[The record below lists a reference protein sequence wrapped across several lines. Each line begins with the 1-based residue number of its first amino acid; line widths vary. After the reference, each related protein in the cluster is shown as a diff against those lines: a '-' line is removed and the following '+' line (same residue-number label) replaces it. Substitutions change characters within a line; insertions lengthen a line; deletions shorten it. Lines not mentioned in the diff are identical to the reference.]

1 MFLSWKVEGLPFN
14 QTIAY
19 TVRHWRKVI
28 SDLRDTVVYVG
39 KWGDLTRGGFK
50 PLWTDIRYKDQ
61 TQLIN
66 LAIVRIKEEQDF
78 IDNTIMKFVEVLNDS
93 GVLNQDLYLQIKYGT
108 SNRYEILLIQ
118 NGISLSLTKLLLDKY
133 RKFIK
138 FNIEDDT
145 IDLDIE
151 LIDEMAKNEENQI
164 LIFEA
169 ENNIIRQ

>member
-1 MFLSWKVEGLPFN
+1 MPKFRDFRFPGL
-14 QTIAY
+14 I
-19 TVRHWRKVI
+19 
-28 SDLRDTVVYVG
+28 VVYL
-39 KWGDLTRGGFK
+39 KKKSRDFSRFLMNQLCAKNTSTASRICIKKSLFWGDSWVWFHFLLLFLGFK

-118 NGISLSLTKLLLDKY
+118 NGISLSLAKLLLDKY

-138 FNIEDDT
+138 FNS
-145 IDLDIE
+145 
-151 LIDEMAKNEENQI
+151 KVNG
-164 LIFEA
+164 
-169 ENNIIRQ
+169 

>member
-1 MFLSWKVEGLPFN
+1 M
-14 QTIAY
+14 
-19 TVRHWRKVI
+19 
-28 SDLRDTVVYVG
+28 
-39 KWGDLTRGGFK
+39 
-50 PLWTDIRYKDQ
+50 
-61 TQLIN
+61 
-66 LAIVRIKEEQDF
+66 
-78 IDNTIMKFVEVLNDS
+78 
-93 GVLNQDLYLQIKYGT
+93 
-108 SNRYEILLIQ
+108 LIQ

>member
-1 MFLSWKVEGLPFN
+1 MN
-14 QTIAY
+14 QLCAKNTSTASRICI
-19 TVRHWRKVI
+19 KK
-28 SDLRDTVVYVG
+28 SLF
-39 KWGDLTRGGFK
+39 WGDSWVWFHFLLLFLGFK

-118 NGISLSLTKLLLDKY
+118 NGISLSLAKLLLDKY
-133 RKFIK
+133 RKFTK

-145 IDLDIE
+145 IELDIE